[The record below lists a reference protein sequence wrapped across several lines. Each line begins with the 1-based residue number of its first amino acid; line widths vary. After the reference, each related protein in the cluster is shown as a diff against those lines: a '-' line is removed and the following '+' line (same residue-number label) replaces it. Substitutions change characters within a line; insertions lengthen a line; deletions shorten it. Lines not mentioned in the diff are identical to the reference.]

1 MIAIR
6 RVLAIILVCAVA
18 CRGESQQTQQVGE
31 RQLKVMVDSLMPVVA
46 KQAGLTFKF
55 TPKSAVRSRDQI
67 RAYLLAKLNT
77 ELPPARLEGMVAAY
91 RLLGMLPDTLDV
103 KQLFIDLY
111 TEQIAGFYDPDSTTF
126 YAVEG
131 GTRAEL
137 QLVISHELVHA
148 LQHQYVPLDSIMRDV
163 HDADRL
169 AASQAVFEGQA
180 TLTSLIAMLPDKQL
194 LTDDGFWETFKEQL
208 RNQQAGATVF
218 SRAPLVIREDLTFPY
233 VQGSEFVRWFQSHHP
248 GEQPFGANLPR
259 STEQVLHPDRY
270 EAHDEPIDLRFAGD
284 TVGLLHEDTFGEF
297 EIALLRSALRHDH
310 GVDTDQAMGWG
321 GDRLRVFR
329 TPDGPALVW
338 VTVWDEPRFALRFR
352 SQVADPIAALPRAG
366 YRTGVTPLQLGG
378 KAAIRIVIAPT
389 GWGRWKALPAVVGAH

>member
-1 MIAIR
+1 MLR
-6 RVLAIILVCAVA
+6 RVLVMILVFTVA
-18 CRGESQQTQQVGE
+18 CRGESQQTQKVGE
-31 RQLKVMVDSLMPVVA
+31 RQLKAMVDSLMPVVA
-46 KQAGLTFKF
+46 RQAGLAFKF

-67 RAYLLAKLNT
+67 RTYLLAKLSK

-131 GTRAEL
+131 GSRAEL

-148 LQHQYVPLDSIMRDV
+148 LQHQYVPLDSIMHDV

-194 LTDDGFWETFKEQL
+194 LADDAFWETLKEQL
-208 RNQQAGATVF
+208 RNQQAGASVF

-233 VQGSEFVRWFQSHHP
+233 VQGSAFVRWFQTHHP

-259 STEQVLHPDRY
+259 STEQILHPDRY
-270 EAHDEPIDLRFAGD
+270 QAHDEPIALHFVGD
-284 TVGLLHEDTFGEF
+284 TAGLLHEDTFGEF
-297 EIALLRSALRHDH
+297 EIALLRSALRHDS

-321 GDRLRVFR
+321 GDRLQAFR

-338 VTVWDEPRFALRFR
+338 VTVWDEPRFAQRFR
-352 SQVADPIAALPRAG
+352 SQVADPVAALHRAG
-366 YRTGVTPLQLGG
+366 YRTGVAALQVGG
-378 KAAIRIVIAPT
+378 KAAIRIVIAPD
-389 GWGRWKALPAVVGAH
+389 GWGRWKALPQADAQK